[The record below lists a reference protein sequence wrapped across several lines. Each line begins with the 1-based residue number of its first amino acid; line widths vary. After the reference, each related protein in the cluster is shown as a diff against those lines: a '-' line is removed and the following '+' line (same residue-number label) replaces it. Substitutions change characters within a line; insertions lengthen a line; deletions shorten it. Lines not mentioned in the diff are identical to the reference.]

1 MFSPQHIAKG
11 TAIALTLG
19 AVAAPAA
26 SAGPIADNAAAQ
38 LRHTQVVSTVTGS
51 HPFGPNR
58 PVPVAAKPLP
68 SLTFS
73 RQDKQLVPRSEPLT
87 PVSTSTPVVRVSNPT
102 GGFDWAD
109 AAIGAGGGV
118 ALSILGI
125 GGALALQRRSRKPA
139 VVHTGA
145 SAVATG

>member
-1 MFSPQHIAKG
+1 MLSPQHITRA
-11 TAIALTLG
+11 TAMALAVG
-19 AVAAPAA
+19 AFAAPAA

-38 LRHTQVVSTVTGS
+38 LRQTQVVASVRGS

-58 PVPVAAKPLP
+58 PVPVAAKSLP
-68 SLTFS
+68 SPTYS
-73 RQDKQLVPRSEPLT
+73 RQDKQLAPRPAPLA
-87 PVSTSTPVVRVSNPT
+87 PVNASAPVVRVSNPT

-139 VVHTGA
+139 AVQTGA
-145 SAVATG
+145 SAMATS

>member
-1 MFSPQHIAKG
+1 MFSPQHITKG
-11 TAIALTLG
+11 TAIALALG

-38 LRHTQVVSTVTGS
+38 PRPTQVVASVRGS

-58 PVPVAAKPLP
+58 PVPVAAQPIR
-68 SLTFS
+68 SLAFS
-73 RQDKQLVPRSEPLT
+73 RQDKQLVPRSAPLA
-87 PVSTSTPVVRVSNPT
+87 PVSTSAPVVRVSNPS

-125 GGALALQRRSRKPA
+125 GGALTLQRRSRKPA
-139 VVHTGA
+139 AVRTGA
-145 SAVATG
+145 SAVATS